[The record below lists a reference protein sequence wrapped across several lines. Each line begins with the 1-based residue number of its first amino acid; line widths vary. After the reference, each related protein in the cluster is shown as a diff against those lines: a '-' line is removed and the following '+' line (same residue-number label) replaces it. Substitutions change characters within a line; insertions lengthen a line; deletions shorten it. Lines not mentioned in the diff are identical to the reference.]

1 MDENQ
6 TGKMLSDL
14 HRIAISLDRV
24 ALALA
29 IEVSYKVKDEILPGP
44 EPGEKTIHVLQSA
57 EGLRQRAL
65 ERLVQSY
72 ERGV

>member
-24 ALALA
+24 AHALA
-29 IEVSYKVKDEILPGP
+29 IDASCKVKDETFPQGA
-44 EPGEKTIHVLQSA
+44 GDSTIHVLQSA
-57 EGLRQRAL
+57 EDLRRKALDLLAHSYQR
-65 ERLVQSY
+65 
-72 ERGV
+72 GG